1 MFILTVERKVWKT
14 VEYPISLYYD
24 TEVSDVKTL
33 DLCRGDDD
41 YRKVYIVDDGH
52 RKLVIKYLSNTFSDK
67 RRIEGWFKLMDEYRK
82 IGLYCPAVVPNR
94 NGELLHCDTVDG
106 RDYYTYAEEYSIHE
120 TAEHIGR
127 DKYNDEQGH
136 AYFTPDVMRSLGK
149 IASAKLDMLDWASA
163 YCLLEP
169 FCAPDTTDE
178 ATECAIA
185 FVNYVRDNIPTYLPR
200 AEALLDMFY
209 KRQADLREVYYS
221 LPTSCFQAD
230 LNDSNILLD
239 NENNFVGLIDFN
251 LCGKEPILNYAVRE
265 ALWAVSDKRLFGEKD
280 SRLYLYNKEL
290 DNLRISLFLEN
301 IGYIQETYCF
311 TSYERKVF
319 PILFRYINS
328 FWWYHIYEIKLIKEN
343 ENKLNQL
350 LDWLEHQMTR
360 DDIRLP

>member
-1 MFILTVERKVWKT
+1 MFILTVEGKVWKT

-24 TEVSDVKTL
+24 TEVSDIKTL

-82 IGLYCPAVVPNR
+82 IGLYCPVVVPNR

-328 FWWYHIYEIKLIKEN
+328 FWWYHIYEIKLIKED